1 MESVSLK
8 TNVWVKKCHVI
19 QHFSTFA
26 RALKSAKP
34 PPKDS
39 VPNTAANGSER
50 PEEKPRSLFVENVKS
65 WQLQPQGGAI

>member
-39 VPNTAANGSER
+39 VPNTAANGSEKKAKVIICR
-50 PEEKPRSLFVENVKS
+50 KRQRL
-65 WQLQPQGGAI
+65 